1 MQLCARARA
10 GAGPAWRYADG
21 MSTAAASAAIGFLD
35 ANRFGFAPGA
45 TGTANMQALQRAVDQ
60 GGTIVV
66 SRPGIYDIAG
76 TVLLGSHTTVQF
88 GNGVV
93 LRKVD
98 EQGPFSHVLLNKGA
112 LSKTWDQGIAV
123 IGLSIVVNGMDVC
136 THRVFGLR
144 GQLAFHYVRD
154 LRIERFRCH
163 DLGRGQ
169 YCIHVCTFEDL
180 IVDDVIISG
189 GKDGVH
195 LGRGRRFRISN
206 GVFNTLDDAVA
217 LNAHDYDT
225 GNPEM
230 GWIED
235 GLVEN
240 CHDLQPEKPLGF
252 FARILAGAWIDW
264 RSGMEVQKSD
274 TVVSEG
280 RLYRVRADPDG
291 RVFTSVTRP
300 THTSG
305 SQVIDG
311 ITWVMVQDDVTY
323 TAGVRRVTFRDIWLR
338 NPRIGFSIHFD
349 NGWYSRSYYPGAPV
363 PRQEQIAFEGIR
375 VVHDGTEPFLSV
387 ATPIDAIT
395 IANSTL
401 GLGGMHFIHNRAMPE
416 YHPTRIVMTGCT
428 CAAPGSFP
436 LVVNEVPDKAIAIAT
451 FASQALHEDFRA
463 TVSPGPGR
471 IQVRSDLPGLAAAS

>member
-1 MQLCARARA
+1 MRTS
-10 GAGPAWRYADG
+10 GFID
-21 MSTAAASAAIGFLD
+21 AAS
-35 ANRFGFAPGA
+35 FGFTPESNGI
-45 TGTANMQALQRAVDQ
+45 ANMQALQQAVDL

-66 SRPGIYDIAG
+66 SRTGTYDIAG
-76 TVLLGSHTTVQF
+76 TVLLGSHTTLHF

-98 EQGPFSHVLLNKGA
+98 EQGPFSHVLLNTGA

-123 IGLSIVVNGMDVC
+123 IGLTIAVNGMDVC
-136 THRVFGLR
+136 THRIFGLR

-163 DLGRGQ
+163 DLGRSQ

-180 IVDDVIISG
+180 IVDDVIIAG

-206 GVFNTLDDAVA
+206 GVFSTLDDAVA

-240 CHDLQPEKPLGF
+240 CHDLRPEQPLGF

-264 RSGMEVQKSD
+264 HSGMEVQKSD

-291 RVFTSVTRP
+291 RVFNSVTRP
-300 THTSG
+300 THATG
-305 SQVIDG
+305 AQILDG

-323 TAGVRRVTFRDIWLR
+323 TAGVRRVTFRDIWLH

-349 NGWYSRSYYPGAPV
+349 NDWYSRSYYPGAQV
-363 PRQEQIAFEGIR
+363 PRQEQLTFDGIR
-375 VVHDGTEPFLSV
+375 VAHGGHEPFLSI

-395 IANSTL
+395 IANATL
-401 GLGGMHFIHNRAMPE
+401 GSGGMHFLHNHAMPA
-416 YHPTRIVMTGCT
+416 YFPTRIVMTGCT
-428 CAAPGSFP
+428 YAAHGSFS
-436 LVVNEVPDKAIAIAT
+436 LAINEVPDKAIAIAT
-451 FASQALHEDFRA
+451 FASLALHDDFQA
-463 TVSPGPGR
+463 TIAPGPGR
-471 IQVRSDLPGLAAAS
+471 MQVRSDLPGLAATS